1 MELGK
6 KQLNYRYFFKSSL
19 GLTLKLVS
27 HAPFRVPRLIPSFL
41 ENSNIA
47 FTSFGKQSP
56 PNPNLPSGPGT
67 YICECPILPSLT
79 KPSTAVS
86 QSTSHL
92 SATSFISFINA
103 TFAEKKQLFIYLII
117 SAVS

>member
-19 GLTLKLVS
+19 GLTIKLVS

-67 YICECPILPSLT
+67 CICECPILPSLT
-79 KPSTAVS
+79 QNPQLQYPNQHHIYQQQVS
-86 QSTSHL
+86 SH
-92 SATSFISFINA
+92 S
-103 TFAEKKQLFIYLII
+103 
-117 SAVS
+117 